1 MESIAS
7 TIANYACSKAN
18 LTQGHQTK
26 QTNSPSRSSPEAP
39 QIDKIVIIGD
49 T

>member
-1 MESIAS
+1 METIAS
-7 TIANYACSKAN
+7 TIANYACSKAK
-18 LTQGHQTK
+18 LTQGRQTK
-26 QTNSPSRSSPEAP
+26 QANSSRSSPEA

>member
-7 TIANYACSKAN
+7 TIANYACSKAK
-18 LTQGHQTK
+18 LTQGRQTK
-26 QTNSPSRSSPEAP
+26 QANSPSRSPPEA